1 MHIIKPNLL
10 RGDAMQ
16 NCNKCGNEI
25 KKDDLFCTKCGNGI
39 ELVCKK
45 CGYHYGAEDKFCE
58 VCGDKLVEDVDVEF
72 AVPNNEQR
80 QAKQKRKSSLILAAV
95 IVFVTVV
102 GVGAYH
108 YFNRDKT
115 NKIDNEQT
123 AKSNSSV
130 LVEQNGKNGKVM
142 SKEKK
147 IAATPDVIKGNSVIG
162 SAELEYLTYK
172 DSKFGY
178 SIDYPA
184 DFKFRED
191 LRSENL
197 NSKVFSNGEGQLIIS
212 GLNTLQNST
221 IKDYYENAIIK
232 ASARN
237 VVGYNHLGDTWYVI
251 TYKSDGYIAYSKT
264 LWGTGS
270 NNHFV
275 FSYPASKKNVYDP
288 IVEHI
293 EQSFYRGSTE
303 VTH

>member
-1 MHIIKPNLL
+1 ML
-10 RGDAMQ
+10 

-25 KKDDLFCTKCGNGI
+25 KADDLFCKKCRNRI
-39 ELVCKK
+39 EGVCKK
-45 CGYHYGAEDKFCE
+45 CGNKYGADDKFCE
-58 VCGDKLVEDVDVEF
+58 VCGEKLTEDVDTEF

-80 QAKQKRKSSLILAAV
+80 QANQKRNSKLILAAV

-102 GVGAYH
+102 GVDAYH
-108 YFNRDKT
+108 YFNQDIT
-115 NKIDNEQT
+115 NIINSEQT
-123 AKSNSSV
+123 AKSKNSV
-130 LVEQNGKNGKVM
+130 LAEQNGKNSNVM
-142 SKEKK
+142 SGKKK
-147 IAATPDVIKGNSVIG
+147 IAETPGTLRGNDIIAG
-162 SAELEYLTYK
+162 AEQKYLTYT
-172 DSKFGY
+172 DNKFGY

-184 DFKFRED
+184 DFKIRED
-191 LRSENL
+191 LSSENL
-197 NSKVFSNGEGQLIIS
+197 NSKVFSNGEAELS
-212 GLNTLQNST
+212 VSSRNTLQNST